1 MSHKYS
7 VDEVFD
13 MLGRDTLNQTG
24 ELIKSESVEVDGY
37 LVYKDSWRY
46 RTFYQKGLKC
56 SCCNRVGTYF
66 KLKADSKS
74 LERAHFN
81 LFSEDGTLMTKDH
94 IIPKSKGGPDC
105 IDNFQTM
112 CKECNEEKKNTMPE
126 VIPDV
131 LIDTR
136 RKEIRATGFKNNK
149 NTIEFFDVEDA
160 VRYLLGEKIKIYNN
174 KKITPK
180 ESAVAATRTTL
191 KLLASLNGTEP
202 YCGYNWERI

>member
-1 MSHKYS
+1 MSRKYS

-13 MLGRDTLNQTG
+13 MLGRDVLGQTG
-24 ELIKSESVEVDGY
+24 NLIKSESVEVDGY

-66 KLKADSKS
+66 KLNTDSKS

-81 LFSEDGTLMTKDH
+81 LFAEDGTLMTKDR
-94 IIPKSKGGPDC
+94 IVPKCKGGADC
-105 IDNFQTM
+105 IENFQTM
-112 CKECNEEKKNTMPE
+112 CEECNKKKKNTMPE

-131 LIDTR
+131 PIDTR
-136 RKEIRATGFKNNK
+136 RKEIRATSFKNNK

-180 ESAVAATRTTL
+180 KSASAATRTTL

>member
-1 MSHKYS
+1 MSRKYS

-13 MLGRDTLNQTG
+13 MLGRDVLGQTG
-24 ELIKSESVEVDGY
+24 NLIKSESVEVDGY
-37 LVYKDSWRY
+37 LVHKDSWRY

-66 KLKADSKS
+66 KLNTDSKS

-81 LFSEDGTLMTKDH
+81 LFAEDGTLMTKDH
-94 IIPKSKGGPDC
+94 IVPKSKGGPDC

-112 CKECNEEKKNTMPE
+112 CKECNEKKKDTMPE

-131 LIDTR
+131 PIDTR
-136 RKEIRATGFKNNK
+136 RKEIRATSFKNNK

-180 ESAVAATRTTL
+180 KSASAATRTTL

>member
-1 MSHKYS
+1 MSRKYS

-13 MLGRDTLNQTG
+13 MLGRDVLGQTG
-24 ELIKSESVEVDGY
+24 NLIKSESVEVDGY

-66 KLKADSKS
+66 KLNTDSKS

-81 LFSEDGTLMTKDH
+81 LFAEDGTLMTKDH
-94 IIPKSKGGPDC
+94 IVPKSKGGPDC

-112 CKECNEEKKNTMPE
+112 CKECNEKKKDTMPE

-131 LIDTR
+131 PIDTR
-136 RKEIRATGFKNNK
+136 RKEIRATSFKNNK

-180 ESAVAATRTTL
+180 KSASAATRTTL

>member
-1 MSHKYS
+1 MLTDEYWDLIHTDAERLEKIK
-7 VDEVFD
+7 DEVFD

-94 IIPKSKGGPDC
+94 IVPKSKGGPDC

-112 CKECNEEKKNTMPE
+112 CRECNEKKKNTMPE

-131 LIDTR
+131 PINIR
-136 RKEIRATGFKNNK
+136 RKEIRGIKVDNNSRV
-149 NTIEFFDVEDA
+149 IEFFSVEDA
-160 VRYLLGEKIKIYNN
+160 VKYLLGDKLKIYN
-174 KKITPK
+174 KKTFGFPNAFSIM
-180 ESAVAATRTTL
+180 VCFI
-191 KLLASLNGTEP
+191 N
-202 YCGYNWERI
+202 